1 MSAAFSDQH
10 EQKRGRQEMRGIKM
24 SPTANT
30 VYPSFGIDKR
40 IPTFLDR
47 FYRVSDDENSAE
59 EYLTLFTPDASFQF
73 LSLRLHGTE
82 GLFTNMSLKLMNR
95 DQDAAE
101 NDVGGEC
108 SETT

>member
-1 MSAAFSDQH
+1 
-10 EQKRGRQEMRGIKM
+10 MRGTKM
-24 SPTANT
+24 SPTADT

-40 IPTFLDR
+40 IPAFLDR

-73 LSLRLHGTE
+73 ISLRLTGTE
-82 GLFTNMSLKLMNR
+82 GFFANMCLKLMNR
-95 DQDAAE
+95 GQDAAE
-101 NDVGGEC
+101 NDVGREC